1 MLILDARASCGQQMR
16 IQIDGSD
23 NSVGSRPLEEV
34 TNPTTDE
41 EEELMSIKEMSA
53 LRRIPQIH

>member
-1 MLILDARASCGQQMR
+1 MR